1 MSDDEDEMNY
11 CAKCGDPE
19 FDKDGKPTHDYEPYD
34 HDFEPDEEGITV
46 QDVKDGLDI
55 LGKGLDVYGK
65 YKKATTSTHPTSPPP
80 TKPTYHQPDV
90 ELHSKVDDIKSS
102 VEKGKKI
109 ERRRWIIGIIVGS
122 VIAVIVAITL

>member
-1 MSDDEDEMNY
+1 MSDDEDEMRY

-19 FDKDGKPTHDYEPYD
+19 FDKHDEPTHDYEPYD
-34 HDFEPDEEGITV
+34 HDFEPEEENITV

-65 YKKATTSTHPTSPPP
+65 YKKTTSSPSIL
-80 TKPTYHQPDV
+80 KPETNLRDL
-90 ELHSKVDDIKSS
+90 ELHSKVDDVKES

-109 ERRRWIIGIIVGS
+109 ARRRWIIGIIVGS
-122 VIAVIVAITL
+122 IIAIIVAIIL